1 MQLSHVLFDVRGL
14 PTFGLKK
21 TRSGF
26 YSTNAKVLSDLS
38 YDPVVADVLDYR
50 ERAKIKSTYL
60 DALPALIKGDG
71 RIHTSLNQTV
81 AATGRLSSSE
91 PNLQNIPTRSALGHR
106 VRTAFTVP
114 EDSVFLACD
123 YSQIEL
129 RLLAHLSADE
139 HLVAAFNEGEDFH
152 AATAARVFGVP
163 VDQVTPQLRSRAKA
177 VNFGI
182 VYGQQAFGLASSLKI
197 ARSEAQSMIDRY
209 FEAYPGVDAFLK
221 EQVAFAKAHKYVSTM
236 YGRKRHTKDI
246 DSRNFQLRSFAERTA
261 MNHPMQGTAA
271 DIIKIAMVR
280 VAERL
285 RAEGLR
291 AKLVLQI
298 HDELDFEVPKDEVE
312 ALSALV
318 RETME
323 GVVELRVP
331 LLADVSVGNNWAEAK

>member
-1 MQLSHVLFDVRGL
+1 MA
-14 PTFGLKK
+14 T
-21 TRSGF
+21 
-26 YSTNAKVLSDLS
+26 
-38 YDPVVADVLDYR
+38 
-50 ERAKIKSTYL
+50 L

-71 RIHTSLNQTV
+71 RIHTTLNQTV

-91 PNLQNIPTRSALGHR
+91 PNLQNIPTRSELGHR

-114 EDSVFLACD
+114 EGHVFLACD

-139 HLVAAFNEGEDFH
+139 HLVAAFNEGADFH

-182 VYGQQAFGLASSLKI
+182 VYGQQAYGLASSLKI
-197 ARSEAQSMIDRY
+197 GRAEAQAMIDRY
-209 FEAYPGVDAFLK
+209 FEAYPGVDAFLR
-221 EQVAFAKAHKYVSTM
+221 EQVELARKLGYATTM
-236 YGRKRHTKDI
+236 YGRRRYMRDI
-246 DSRNFQLRSFAERTA
+246 NSRNFQLRSFAERTA

-280 VAERL
+280 VERRLAE
-285 RAEGLR
+285 EGLR
-291 AKLVLQI
+291 SRLVLQI
-298 HDELDFEVPKDEVE
+298 HDELDFEVPVDEVD
-312 ALSALV
+312 ALSGLV

-323 GVVELRVP
+323 GVAELRVP
-331 LLADVSVGNNWAEAK
+331 LLADVSYGDNWAEAK